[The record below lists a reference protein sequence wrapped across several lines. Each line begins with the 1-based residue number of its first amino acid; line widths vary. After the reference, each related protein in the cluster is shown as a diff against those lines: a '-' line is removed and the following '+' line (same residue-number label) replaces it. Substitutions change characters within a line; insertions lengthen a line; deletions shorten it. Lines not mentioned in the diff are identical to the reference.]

1 VLAIAIV
8 IAVVVVIALG
18 AFALIARRRS
28 NKEGVAAFQGHRQTN
43 PVYAEP
49 GDSSAGDQSRPTGLN
64 PSEHEHAVALNPQY
78 AKWSRNEGASP
89 VLDSELYVAH
99 TQTPGSTRPSS
110 GWNPRSASIALDSQQ
125 YVAAPERGEEN
136 AEEAST
142 VMLDSE
148 RYVAFTQTPGSTR
161 PSSERDPQSASIALD
176 SQQYVA
182 APERGEENAEGAS
195 TAMLD
200 SERYVASAH
209 RDLGISTQG
218 ESGAYEYTEL
228 GERHPDFSI

>member
-1 VLAIAIV
+1 MLVIAIV
-8 IAVVVVIALG
+8 IVVVVVIALG

-28 NKEGVAAFQGHRQTN
+28 NRERAAPVQGHRQTN

-49 GDSSAGDQSRPTGLN
+49 GDPSAGDQSRPAVLN
-64 PSEHEHAVALNPQY
+64 TRGYEQPVTLNPQY
-78 AKWSRNEGASP
+78 VTRSRVEGASHMF
-89 VLDSELYVAH
+89 DSEL
-99 TQTPGSTRPSS
+99 
-110 GWNPRSASIALDSQQ
+110 
-125 YVAAPERGEEN
+125 
-136 AEEAST
+136 
-142 VMLDSE
+142 
-148 RYVAFTQTPGSTR
+148 YVAFTQTPGSTR
-161 PSSERDPQSASIALD
+161 PSSERDPRSASIALD